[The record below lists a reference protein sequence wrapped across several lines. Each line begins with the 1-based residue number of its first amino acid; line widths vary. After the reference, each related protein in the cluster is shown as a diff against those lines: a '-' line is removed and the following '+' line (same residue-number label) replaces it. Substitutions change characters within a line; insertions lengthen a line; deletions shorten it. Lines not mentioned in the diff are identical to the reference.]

1 MPRRASEGGRNLT
14 IKEGLSAAMSSVSRL
29 LERFMQWFRMQ
40 TDVRRA
46 ALMGIGFGLLL
57 CVVVFISIL
66 LLSYVGTLGK

>member
-1 MPRRASEGGRNLT
+1 
-14 IKEGLSAAMSSVSRL
+14 MSSVSRL